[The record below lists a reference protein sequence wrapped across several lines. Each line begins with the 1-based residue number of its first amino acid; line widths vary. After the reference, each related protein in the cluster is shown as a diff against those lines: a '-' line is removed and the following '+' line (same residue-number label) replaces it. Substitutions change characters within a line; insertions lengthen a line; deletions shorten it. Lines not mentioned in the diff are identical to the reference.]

1 MRPPLELRPPRP
13 PRWSLL
19 ALGASVAIHALLM
32 LGSVDGRLPNSRRP
46 PARLIVLGSP
56 DEGRAV
62 DMRYQSRRPVPAGG
76 RRVQKAARPHP
87 PASVRAS
94 PNVLVETKPRTVPAA
109 NDSGAVTPA
118 SAGVERIGPG
128 LARGRLWVRPLP
140 LPPKELAGRLTRSH
154 AQLVDSAVSAVV
166 QAFLDSVAA
175 EPANR
180 DARLPSWTTEVAGK
194 KFGLDSRNL
203 YVAGLKIPAAV
214 LALLPLP
221 GGNLDQNKAY
231 SHIMDLRSDIQYA
244 ARRAE
249 NAEEFKQ
256 MIRDMR
262 QRKERER
269 EFARNQRHAPGAT
282 DTAAVARAGGKS
294 Q

>member
-1 MRPPLELRPPRP
+1 M
-13 PRWSLL
+13 
-19 ALGASVAIHALLM
+19 
-32 LGSVDGRLPNSRRP
+32 
-46 PARLIVLGSP
+46 VLGSP

-62 DMRYQSRRPVPAGG
+62 DMRYQGRRPVAVSGG
-76 RRVQKAARPHP
+76 RVRKAPPPRP
-87 PASVRAS
+87 PASVRPS
-94 PNVLVETKPRTVPAA
+94 PNVVVESTPRPVPTPH
-109 NDSGAVTPA
+109 DSGAVIA
-118 SAGVERIGPG
+118 SSAGVERIGPG
-128 LARGRLWVRPLP
+128 LAGGRLWVRPLP
-140 LPPKELAGRLTRSH
+140 LPPRELAGRLSRSH

-180 DARLPSWTTEVAGK
+180 DATLPSWTTEVAGK

-269 EFARNQRHAPGAT
+269 EFARNQRRTPGAA
-282 DTAAVARAGGKS
+282 DTAAVARAGSGS